1 MDWLKSLYPAVR
13 DILWNATPEYW
24 PELSSLVEQLV
35 EGALIPEII
44 LPLAACKAAGGEAKD
59 AVHVSAALVAA
70 ASSLRI
76 LDDLE
81 DQDRPERLWNQV
93 GPARAWNYAA
103 ALQSMSFEILAQAR
117 LAPDVVHRIISTFT
131 DAFLHVAYGQDR
143 DLIGDTRSIEDY
155 WATVAEKIAYAYA
168 TGCTTG
174 AMMATDSRELIRAC
188 GDFGFHLGFVIQVVN
203 DMESIWSPDG
213 ETDLKQGKVTLPLL
227 YGLTSDHPE
236 RSELVSLV
244 AADEIASNV
253 ERIKEILDSIDT
265 RSFLLWSALKER
277 EQALEA
283 ISICPDLEGKEAL
296 EAYVTGLFGDI
307 EPLLPEELVS

>member
-24 PELSSLVEQLV
+24 PELRDLVEELF
-35 EGALIPEII
+35 GDALIPEVI

-81 DQDRPERLWNQV
+81 DQDRPDRLWNQV

-103 ALQSMSFEILAQAR
+103 ALQSMSFDVLAQAS
-117 LAPDVVHRIISTFT
+117 LAPDLVHSIISTFT

-143 DLIGDTRSIEDY
+143 DLIGDTRSIEAY
-155 WATVAEKIAYAYA
+155 WATVAEKVAYAYA
-168 TGCTTG
+168 TACTAG
-174 AMMATDSRELIRAC
+174 AMIATDNRDLIRAC

-203 DMESIWSPDG
+203 DMESISG
-213 ETDLKQGKVTLPLL
+213 
-227 YGLTSDHPE
+227 
-236 RSELVSLV
+236 
-244 AADEIASNV
+244 

-265 RSFLLWSALKER
+265 RSFLIWSALKER

-283 ISICPDLEGKEAL
+283 ISICPDSEGKEAL

-307 EPLLPEELVS
+307 ESLLPEESG

>member
-24 PELSSLVEQLV
+24 PELRDLVEELF
-35 EGALIPEII
+35 GDALIPEVI

-81 DQDRPERLWNQV
+81 DQDRPDRLWNQV

-103 ALQSMSFEILAQAR
+103 ALQSMSFDVLAQAS
-117 LAPDVVHRIISTFT
+117 LAPDLVHSIISTFT

-143 DLIGDTRSIEDY
+143 DLIGDTRSIEAY
-155 WATVAEKIAYAYA
+155 WATVAEKVAYAYA
-168 TGCTTG
+168 TACTAG
-174 AMMATDSRELIRAC
+174 AMIATDNRDLIRAC

-227 YGLTSDHPE
+227 YGLTSDHSQH
-236 RSELVSLV
+236 SELVSLV
-244 AADEIASNV
+244 KADEIASSG

-265 RSFLLWSALKER
+265 RSFLIWSALKER

-283 ISICPDLEGKEAL
+283 ISICPDPEGKEAL

-307 EPLLPEELVS
+307 ESLLPEESG